1 MELIK
6 CFVTVFNAIVALIMA
21 FFVWEG
27 VKLKDNVS
35 VVGFGLLILLYVANT
50 MLIWWR

>member
-6 CFVTVFNAIVALIMA
+6 CFVTVFNALVTLIMA

-27 VKLKDNVS
+27 VKLKDSAS
-35 VVGFGLLILLYVANT
+35 VVGFGSLILLYVVNT

>member
-6 CFVTVFNAIVALIMA
+6 CFVSVFNAIVVLLMA
-21 FFVWEG
+21 FPMWEG
-27 VKLKDNVS
+27 VKVKDNPS
-35 VVGFGLLILLYVANT
+35 VVGFGSLILLYVANT